1 MIRIA
6 VVGEIG
12 SGKSH
17 VARQFGYPVFNADNE
32 VTKIYRKSRKFHK
45 KIKKLFPNHT
55 ITFPVKKRDILK
67 AIRKKPSDIKKIVK
81 IIHPEIRYKM
91 HEFIKKNKRKKYIM
105 LDIPLLLE
113 NKLNKKK
120 DILIF
125 VEAKKQEISKRLKKR
140 GNFNL
145 KIFKKLEKLQLP
157 LEIKKKKS
165 NFILKNNFKSLSVKK
180 NVKMLK
186 NKILINER
194 SSSRYRNNRN

>member
-91 HEFIKKNKRKKYIM
+91 HEFINSTEK
-105 LDIPLLLE
+105 LE
-113 NKLNKKK
+113 NAMKVFENENLIAVDTEFIRESTYFSKLCFCGF
-120 DILIF
+120 IVIAYSICLI
-125 VEAKKQEISKRLKKR
+125 IS
-140 GNFNL
+140 
-145 KIFKKLEKLQLP
+145 IFARFLNEY
-157 LEIKKKKS
+157 
-165 NFILKNNFKSLSVKK
+165 FKST
-180 NVKMLK
+180 
-186 NKILINER
+186 
-194 SSSRYRNNRN
+194 